1 LKGKIFYLYTG
12 AFVGGILGQILIYG
26 YVNDRSTFGYDK
38 ISMEDVPFLLIL
50 ITGGAGTPIVILLS
64 QLMMDRVKAIG
75 WRFVVAIVVLGL
87 SAPYGQYDSLF
98 GHDALGYYSL
108 WVTCIISALAAL
120 IIQKQRHLRQTK

>member
-1 LKGKIFYLYTG
+1 
-12 AFVGGILGQILIYG
+12 
-26 YVNDRSTFGYDK
+26 
-38 ISMEDVPFLLIL
+38 MEDVPFLLIL

-75 WRFVVAIVVLGL
+75 WSFVVLGL
-87 SAPYGQYDSLF
+87 SVTYGQYDSLF

>member
-1 LKGKIFYLYTG
+1 LKGKILYLYTG

-26 YVNDRSTFGYDK
+26 SVNDRSTFGYDK

-75 WRFVVAIVVLGL
+75 WSFVVAIVVLGL
-87 SAPYGQYDSLF
+87 SVTYGQYDSLF

-108 WVTCIISALAAL
+108 WATCIILALAAL